1 MKTENKTGAAKV
13 APKKSREDINRD
25 GQARMN
31 AELDA
36 LAQSAGWEHW
46 SDFRKAV
53 RRKEVSIP
61 QKRA

>member
-1 MKTENKTGAAKV
+1 MKTENKTGAGKP
-13 APKKSREDINRD
+13 APKKSRKDINRD

-36 LAQSAGWEHW
+36 LAQAAGWEHW

-53 RRKEVSIP
+53 RHKLVSIP
-61 QKRA
+61 PKRA

>member
-1 MKTENKTGAAKV
+1 MKEKNKGGAKAS
-13 APKKSREDINRD
+13 PKKSRKDINRD

-36 LAQSAGWEHW
+36 LAQAAGWLHW

-61 QKRA
+61 LKRA

>member
-1 MKTENKTGAAKV
+1 MKKEKKGGEKSP
-13 APKKSREDINRD
+13 PKKSRKDINRD

-36 LAQSAGWEHW
+36 LAQAAGWEHW

-53 RRKEVSIP
+53 RHKKVSIP
-61 QKRA
+61 PKRA